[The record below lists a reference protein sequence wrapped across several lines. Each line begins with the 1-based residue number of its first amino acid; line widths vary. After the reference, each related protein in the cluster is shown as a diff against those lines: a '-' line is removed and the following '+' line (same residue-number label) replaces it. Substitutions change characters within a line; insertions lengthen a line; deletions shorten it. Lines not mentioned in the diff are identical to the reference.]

1 MNRIIKIGM
10 DVHSTNY
17 TLCIVE
23 PQLEG
28 DPTCLY
34 EIETKPDHKEI
45 LRVIKALK
53 KKYNN
58 DTLHIT
64 CGYEA
69 GCLGYS
75 LYHDLESV
83 DVKCVILA
91 PSTMDVPGGKR
102 IKTDKRDAWL
112 IAKCLANGGYSAVHI
127 PTAQDEDVRDY
138 LRMRSDHRDHLKKIK
153 QQINSFCL
161 RHGYK
166 YTNTKWTGNHLKW
179 LNDLVLRDLQR
190 EVLNEYLAT
199 YHRLEDMIK
208 RLDARI
214 EELSNQEAYQ
224 EKVGKLSCF
233 IGIKT
238 QAALS
243 IIVETGDFKRFRK
256 GGSYASYLG
265 LVPGEDSS
273 SEKVKRL
280 SITKAGNT
288 HIRTLLIEAA
298 QCICRGQVGVK
309 SKRVLTRQMGKDPFV
324 VAYADKAN
332 DRLRRKY
339 YKMIHKGKQRNTAVA
354 AIARELACFIWGMMT
369 DNIMPAGA

>member
-1 MNRIIKIGM
+1 MA
-10 DVHSTNY
+10 S
-17 TLCIVE
+17 E
-23 PQLEG
+23 S
-28 DPTCLY
+28 
-34 EIETKPDHKEI
+34 
-45 LRVIKALK
+45 
-53 KKYNN
+53 YNN